1 MYMVHQ
7 ITASCF
13 SRCRYS
19 FDFLRAPFDKNN
31 TSALNIFFTKSDKN
45 SMANLYSGF
54 TLWNLVE
61 YGRTVIFQLSWLCS
75 VILCNWTVCLVMSL
89 IFKTNTVETRYND
102 LARDW
107 QHLFAMK
114 RFRYIEVLFH
124 IFYYY
129 WGEGNRSLYRGLR
142 YIEVC
147 YIEVPLYQAP
157 VVQWV
162 NSAIHKTSHYPLN
175 NAIL

>member
-1 MYMVHQ
+1 MVHQ

-19 FDFLRAPFDKNN
+19 FDFLHAPFDKNN

-61 YGRTVIFQLSWLCS
+61 YGWTVIFQLSWLCS

-114 RFRYIEVLFH
+114 RFRYIDVLFH

-129 WGEGNRSLYRGLR
+129 WGEGNRSL
-142 YIEVC
+142 
-147 YIEVPLYQAP
+147 
-157 VVQWV
+157 
-162 NSAIHKTSHYPLN
+162 
-175 NAIL
+175 